1 MVIFCKRI
9 LSGVD
14 SEFNPLNR
22 TNGLIEYRQ
31 EPVSKSAYQKQMD
44 DEENGLDAD
53 QPETNLSI
61 GDIRYWSDFSRVYY
75 LPRSLQKLPD
85 PPEWEDTAL
94 NWNAGNELFR
104 RFDEVAQR
112 YL

>member
-1 MVIFCKRI
+1 
-9 LSGVD
+9 
-14 SEFNPLNR
+14 
-22 TNGLIEYRQ
+22 
-31 EPVSKSAYQKQMD
+31 MD
-44 DEENGLDAD
+44 DEENGPDAD
-53 QPETNLSI
+53 QPNTNPTI

-85 PPEWEDTAL
+85 LSEWEESAL
-94 NWNAGNELFR
+94 NWNEGNELFK

>member
-1 MVIFCKRI
+1 MNG
-9 LSGVD
+9 LD
-14 SEFNPLNR
+14 SELNPLIR
-22 TNGLIEYRQ
+22 TNGSIEYRQ
-31 EPVSKSAYQKQMD
+31 DLIPKSAYQRQMEV
-44 DEENGLDAD
+44 EENGLDAD
-53 QPETNLSI
+53 QPDTNLSD

-94 NWNAGNELFR
+94 NWNEGNELFK